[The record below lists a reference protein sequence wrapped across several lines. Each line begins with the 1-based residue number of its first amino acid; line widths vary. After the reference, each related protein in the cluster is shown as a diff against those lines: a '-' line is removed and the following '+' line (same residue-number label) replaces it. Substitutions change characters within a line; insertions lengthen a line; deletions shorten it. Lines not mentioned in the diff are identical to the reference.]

1 MRFVPKSPRMRWL
14 AAVLVLVFAGAGGAA
29 LFAYSL
35 SQPHPERYAAGV
47 LSGGTVRQEVL
58 ANPVARTY
66 LRDFRTQE
74 SFSSCGPASVVNVLA
89 SLGAPVAGERALFA
103 GKPWER
109 LSMRVQ
115 GMTLDDL
122 AALVAA
128 RDLGQTTILRDLSYE
143 TFLEHL
149 QRANRLDNRYI
160 VNFDRGPVFGV
171 SVGHFSPIGGYDAVG
186 DRVVLLDV
194 TPGYGP
200 SLIPSRLL
208 YTAVQTI
215 DSATGR
221 SRGLLRISDISAL
234 AGPVGPGPD
243 GPVPGSPHTTP
254 RRSP

>member
-14 AAVLVLVFAGAGGAA
+14 ASLLVLVLAGAGGMA

-47 LSGGTVRQEVL
+47 LSGGTAQQEVL
-58 ANPVARTY
+58 ANPVARAY

-74 SFSSCGPASVVNVLA
+74 SFASCGPASVVNVLA

-103 GKPWER
+103 DKPWGR
-109 LSMRVQ
+109 LSMR
-115 GMTLDDL
+115 
-122 AALVAA
+122 
-128 RDLGQTTILRDLSYE
+128 
-143 TFLEHL
+143 
-149 QRANRLDNRYI
+149 
-160 VNFDRGPVFGV
+160 
-171 SVGHFSPIGGYDAVG
+171 
-186 DRVVLLDV
+186 VLLDV